1 MMLKLRE
8 KEELI
13 GYLVIKQKMERYF
26 GRFSKKHINENI

>member
-1 MMLKLRE
+1 MRLKLWE
-8 KEELI
+8 NEEPI

>member
-26 GRFSKKHINENI
+26 GRFSKKTHK